1 MAKLKYEKYNNSNN
15 VIAINL
21 HNGYTV
27 IAVSG
32 FSVEKESYTT
42 TLLLKANGID
52 TWKLV
57 EKAEFLE
64 FNETPQ
70 TINLTI
76 LKQVSKFLEEGFF
89 DYYIKRYEYE
99 TKCFDKGNE
108 FFEKGKVYEKSCLS
122 CDYWDTWD
130 DCK

>member
-15 VIAINL
+15 VIAIDL

-32 FSVEKESYTT
+32 FSIEKELYTT

-52 TWKLV
+52 TWKLI
-57 EKAEFLE
+57 EKAECLE
-64 FNETPQ
+64 FSATNQ
-70 TINLTI
+70 TINMAI
-76 LKQVSKFLEEGFF
+76 LKTVSKYLEEGFF

-99 TKCFDKGNE
+99 QKCFDKGNE
-108 FFEKGKVYEKSCLS
+108 YFEKGKLHEKSCLS
-122 CDYWDTWD
+122 CDYWDKWD

>member
-32 FSVEKESYTT
+32 FSVEKELYTT

-52 TWKLV
+52 TWKLI
-57 EKAEFLE
+57 EKAECLE
-64 FNETPQ
+64 FNATPQ
-70 TINLTI
+70 TINLAI
-76 LKQVSKFLEEGFF
+76 LKTVSAYFEDGFF
-89 DYYIKRYEYE
+89 DYYIKRNEYE
-99 TKCFDKGNE
+99 TKCFDKGNQ
-108 FFEKGKVYEKSCLS
+108 FFEKGKVCEKSCLS
-122 CDYWDTWD
+122 CEYWETWD